1 MAKGLVKGFVSKPR
15 PPSRQ
20 GSNATSL
27 DGTPTAAVV
36 RTPGIRRR
44 IFQEARH
51 HLDEKKSTAS
61 NSRHALLKTAAESLT
76 QSIREARLAQAV
88 TEQIMG
94 LKPTDSSK
102 APKNDIAQV
111 RRLLHDLEADSGEKR
126 IDTRTLRQVL
136 ADVKAA
142 LNVARLSN
150 KLQEAEHI
158 LRKVHEL
165 EALIEASE
173 SEEASAELAQA
184 LCSARAEDTSPAT
197 ATTNQEFVEPK
208 PPVSALVKGGKSS
221 HGEEMA
227 RRTSTRSHL
236 RDMLR
241 TSAGWVRLPPPG
253 DCQPE
258 SPESA
263 EELADQKE
271 PGLRRRESWLK
282 WWPEHAFSE
291 GYALHQQE
299 AFFERLPKERLN
311 SEEMQLRDAIIA
323 FLEKWKGKDMASLD
337 DIVQDPC
344 VSECIRSTLPESVPL
359 EDWLRR
365 RQRLGRRAA
374 PVSRL
379 EAPKT
384 PMARWKKDQMISDPL
399 EPEQRRKFQRR
410 DSTERRPSGVF
421 GLNFSVSDAGQICG
435 RIAGDDEDICDLPWP
450 TTSVVPDQ
458 KSFQW
463 IREVGAGTRRLL
475 PSVTSRASGM
485 VLEEVMAWRFRHR
498 YRARGVEP
506 VLQRMWQTYRS
517 AKRPST
523 SPSWD
528 YAWWNGKVQRDAAEG
543 VQE

>member
-1 MAKGLVKGFVSKPR
+1 MPTGQGDGSFLLNELKPE
-15 PPSRQ
+15 P
-20 GSNATSL
+20 GS
-27 DGTPTAAVV
+27 
-36 RTPGIRRR
+36 
-44 IFQEARH
+44 
-51 HLDEKKSTAS
+51 DEKKSAAS
-61 NSRHALLKTAAESLT
+61 NSKTALLKTAAESLS

-94 LKPTDSSK
+94 LKPRDGSK
-102 APKNDIAQV
+102 APKNDIAQA
-111 RRLLHDLEADSGEKR
+111 RRLLHNLEADSGERR

-142 LNVARLSN
+142 LNAARLSN

-184 LCSARAEDTSPAT
+184 LCCARAEGASPPT
-197 ATTNQEFVEPK
+197 ATMNQEVVEPV
-208 PPVSALVKGGKSS
+208 PLVSTLVKGRKSS
-221 HGEEMA
+221 HDNEMA
-227 RRTSTRSHL
+227 RRTSTRTHL

-241 TSAGWVRLPPPG
+241 TSAGWVRLPPP
-253 DCQPE
+253 DCA
-258 SPESA
+258 ESA
-263 EELADQKE
+263 EPEPKE

-311 SEEMQLRDAIIA
+311 PEEMQLRDAMIA
-323 FLEKWKGKDMASLD
+323 FLEKWKGQDMASLD
-337 DIVQDPC
+337 DIVRDPL
-344 VSECIRSTLPESVPL
+344 VSECIRSTLPGSVPL

-365 RQRLGRRAA
+365 RQRLGRPAPA

-379 EAPKT
+379 EATPKT
-384 PMARWKKDQMISDPL
+384 PMARWKKDQIVSDPL

-421 GLNFSVSDAGQICG
+421 GLNFSVSNAGQICG

-485 VLEEVMAWRFRHR
+485 VLEEVMAWRFSHR
-498 YRARGVEP
+498 YRTRRVEP

-523 SPSWD
+523 SPSWE
-528 YAWWNGKVQRDAAEG
+528 YAWWNGSVQYDLAEG
-543 VQE
+543 VQV